1 MKVGVVLGAGGIIGG
16 AWLAGALKA
25 LEAATRW
32 DPGSADRLVGTSAG
46 SVMAALLAGGAP
58 PWREGTD
65 TAAGEPEDL
74 AAAGSPF
81 GDEATEERMAAAE
94 AGEGDDDPGGMGL
107 RLHTER
113 PRLGPASPKLA
124 LSALRQR
131 DHHSPAAFVA
141 GLLPEGVFS
150 LDELQS
156 LIRGVVPAGWADH
169 PGLWIVACAYS
180 TGERTV
186 FGRADAPAADLA
198 DAVAASC
205 AIPAFYRA
213 IRIGGHRYV
222 DGGLWS
228 PSNLDVLEGEGL
240 DLVICLNPTSSLA
253 PSGSRVSDRVAGLW
267 RSASGRAL
275 GSEAKRLR
283 AAGTEVVLV
292 QPTAEDLEVM
302 PANLMSR
309 RRRREVYETAR
320 RTVGEQLRSGAN
332 REAVE
337 ALWRRG
343 FRAAAAPA
351 PPRSA

>member
-1 MKVGVVLGAGGIIGG
+1 VKVGIVLGAGGIIGG

-25 LEAATRW
+25 LEAETRW
-32 DPGSADRLVGTSAG
+32 DPASAERLVGTSAG

-58 PWREGTD
+58 PWREGTG
-65 TAAGEPEDL
+65 TGAGGPEDM

-94 AGEGDDDPGGMGL
+94 ATERDEGDNDPGGMGL
-107 RLHTER
+107 RLHSER

-124 LSALRQR
+124 LSALRRR
-131 DHHSPAAFVA
+131 DHHSPAAFMA

-150 LDELQS
+150 LDELQN
-156 LIRGVVPAGWADH
+156 LVRGVVPSGWADH
-169 PGLWIVACAYS
+169 PGLWVVACAYS

-186 FGRADAPAADLA
+186 FGRADAPPAELA

-213 IRIGGHRYV
+213 IRIDGHRYV

-240 DLVICLNPTSSLA
+240 DLAICLNPTSSLA
-253 PSGSRVSDRVAGLW
+253 PNGSRVTDKVAGVW
-267 RSASGRAL
+267 RSASGRQL

-283 AAGTEVVLV
+283 AAGTEVILI

-302 PANLMSR
+302 PANLMNR

-320 RTVGEQLRSGAN
+320 RTVAEQLRTAAN

-343 FRAAAAPA
+343 FR
-351 PPRSA
+351 SATAR